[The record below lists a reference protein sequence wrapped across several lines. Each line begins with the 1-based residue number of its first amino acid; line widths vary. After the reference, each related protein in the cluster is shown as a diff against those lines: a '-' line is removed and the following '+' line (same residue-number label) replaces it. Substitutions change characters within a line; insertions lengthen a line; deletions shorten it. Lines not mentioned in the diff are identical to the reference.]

1 MNNTLF
7 NPMVT
12 AYKKPVY
19 RHFNLHD
26 NGHKLPVNILE
37 GDNRFIIEMAVPG
50 FDKSEISISLEG
62 GKLTVKGQKSP
73 DNEIKYLRR
82 EWTASNFERSFILSE
97 NADPEKAE
105 ATTVSGVLRIM
116 VPKKEK
122 KAPHTVVVK

>member
-1 MNNTLF
+1 
-7 NPMVT
+7 MVT

-82 EWTASNFERSFILSE
+82 EWTASNFERSLILKKQK
-97 NADPEKAE
+97 PRQCQ
-105 ATTVSGVLRIM
+105 VCSGLWCLRR
-116 VPKKEK
+116 KKK
-122 KAPHTVVVK
+122 HLIQLL